1 MLRSLAGYVT
11 FGISL
16 TGLALVLAGCG
27 PVSEQR
33 ESDQQGRGNKPV
45 PVIGQLIAGERALEQ
60 ASAPAIQAP
69 TPGALAPIVMP
80 GGRVAVI
87 YRQDAP
93 ALRDGQILAIGTEL
107 EGTEEEIRKT
117 VPPDRLIVVDN
128 INGPKRS
135 EERR

>member
-1 MLRSLAGYVT
+1 MLRSLVGYVT

-16 TGLALVLAGCG
+16 TGVALLLAGCG

-33 ESDQQGRGNKPV
+33 DGDQQGRGNKSA

-60 ASAPAIQAP
+60 AGAPAIQAP

-87 YRQDAP
+87 YKQDAP
-93 ALRDGQILAIGTEL
+93 ALRDGQILAIGTDIK
-107 EGTEEEIRKT
+107 GTEEQVAST
-117 VPPDRLIVVDN
+117 VKSMPPDR
-128 INGPKRS
+128 
-135 EERR
+135 